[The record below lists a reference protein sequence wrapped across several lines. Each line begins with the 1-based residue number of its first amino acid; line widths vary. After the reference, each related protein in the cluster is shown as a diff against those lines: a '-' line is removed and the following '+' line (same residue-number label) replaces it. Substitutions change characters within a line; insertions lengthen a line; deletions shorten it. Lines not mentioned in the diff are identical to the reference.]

1 MRLARERTL
10 QALYQLDILSRGSLA
25 SVPAPSVGEA
35 VLSVSDAD
43 VDTPLQQ
50 DFIREIA
57 EGVVR
62 EAGALDGVIQEV
74 SPKWRMERM
83 GLIDRAILRFG
94 VYELKHRPDTGLEVV
109 INEAVILARKYGGDD
124 SPRFVNG
131 LLQEVAKKLNLARRS
146 L

>member
-1 MRLARERTL
+1 
-10 QALYQLDILSRGSLA
+10 
-25 SVPAPSVGEA
+25 
-35 VLSVSDAD
+35 
-43 VDTPLQQ
+43 
-50 DFIREIA
+50 
-57 EGVVR
+57 
-62 EAGALDGVIQEV
+62 
-74 SPKWRMERM
+74 MERM